1 MTYSSFPI
9 IDSLIFTHIFVL
21 PMWCLQ
27 YFDLPIWCLQY
38 FDLPMWCLQY
48 FDLPMWCFWWFKKCV
63 PDLLQKEHSTL
74 ISSFLLYY
82 FVFLNLATEG
92 LKYKLFSQKRSLL
105 QWLGPIYSAQD
116 DICRLCILIVFFGYW
131 LMSGWEPETL
141 Y

>member
-1 MTYSSFPI
+1 MTYSSFPT
-9 IDSLIFTHIFVL
+9 IDSLIFTHIFVLPMWCLQYFDLPIWCLQYFDL

-92 LKYKLFSQKRSLL
+92 LKYKLFSQKRKVF
-105 QWLGPIYSAQD
+105 YSD
-116 DICRLCILIVFFGYW
+116 
-131 LMSGWEPETL
+131 
-141 Y
+141 